1 MSEHLLPF
9 PFCGCIG
16 FDTLSVCSPRSSCRN
31 GALVQS
37 AVCRRADFGWVEE
50 REIAGRL
57 CCMILIM
64 FIVLGPRARLQ
75 SELGLQL
82 ITTLKR
88 WAMTDNIKPT
98 STLMLSM
105 QNLSWAGFSQATVQ
119 RLISEW
125 VLCCLCSQSDPECSL
140 NTAPSALFCIAC
152 NIPKQC
158 LTSQLV
164 WERTVNLKSK
174 LMDCEIHITLSP
186 TAHSPCSAPI
196 YK

>member
-16 FDTLSVCSPRSSCRN
+16 FDTLSVCNPET
-31 GALVQS
+31 
-37 AVCRRADFGWVEE
+37 AVGTGHWWLRRADLGWVVG
-50 REIAGRL
+50 REVAGRL
-57 CCMILIM
+57 CCIIVIM
-64 FIVLGPRARLQ
+64 FIVPGPRARLQ

-98 STLMLSM
+98 STLMFSM

-125 VLCCLCSQSDPECSL
+125 VLCCLRSQSDPKCSL